1 MGTTI
6 ALVVLFIM
14 NIFTFIYTLHIGEK
28 INKTVSTNKDPVK
41 KLKRGLIKDYKE
53 TGDSDKEK
61 IPYTLEVSII
71 EESDTKYKIQ
81 IDNIIFNSS
90 SHFKH
95 KKTIID
101 MDNNRWVLKKDVE
114 LIVESKAVVRKE
126 KMSKLLEDDKE

>member
-1 MGTTI
+1 MGTII

-28 INKTVSTNKDPVK
+28 INKGSSINKEPIK
-41 KLKRGLIKDYKE
+41 KLKRGLIHDNKVDR
-53 TGDSDKEK
+53 DNNEK

-71 EESDTKYKIQ
+71 EESDTKYKIK
-81 IDNIIFNSS
+81 IDNITFNSS

-101 MDNNRWVLKKDVE
+101 MDNNRWILKKNVE
-114 LIVESKAVVRKE
+114 IITESKAVVRKE
-126 KMSKLLEDDKE
+126 KMSKLFEDDKK